1 MAYIPDRKPLG
12 SWTRISLAYK
22 RQSGAWAYILHRISG
37 IGLTV
42 YLFVHIFAL
51 SGLTKGRAAFQEE
64 MALFTTPPF
73 KFLEWFLGAL
83 VMFHAFNGIRIAVVD
98 LGSGAKN
105 NKLLIRLVWGTGI
118 TVVLFMFVLIFQEEI
133 FGHPL
138 F

>member
-1 MAYIPDRKPLG
+1 MAYIPERKPLG
-12 SWTRISLAYK
+12 SWSKILFAYK
-22 RQSGAWAYILHRISG
+22 RHSGSWAYILHRISG
-37 IGLTV
+37 IGLTF
-42 YLFVHIFAL
+42 YLFLHILAL

-105 NKLLIRLVWGTGI
+105 NKLLLRLVWGTGI

>member
-1 MAYIPDRKPLG
+1 MH
-12 SWTRISLAYK
+12 
-22 RQSGAWAYILHRISG
+22 IL
-37 IGLTV
+37 
-42 YLFVHIFAL
+42 AL

-105 NKLLIRLVWGTGI
+105 NKMLLRLVWGTGI
-118 TVVLFMFVLIFQEEI
+118 TVILIMFVLIFQEEL